1 MLQPQIDRLRKALE
15 KLDTSLRKRPR
26 QDVMSVE
33 RRIGRWLGRNPAAER
48 LFDITVVRDDRG
60 RAAGVKKEER
70 PDRVDWVSL
79 AQGAY
84 MLRNNHPET
93 DPVKLWRWYIQLT
106 QAEAAFRSAKSD
118 LAMRPVYHQKTER
131 VESHILV
138 CFLALA
144 MWRTLEQWMNRKGLG
159 TCARQLL
166 LELDELRSVDVVL
179 PVADG
184 PELRLRMVVKPEK
197 PLAFLLAKLGL
208 TLPKGSKK
216 IENVV
221 EKKSL

>member
-1 MLQPQIDRLRKALE
+1 VERLRKALE
-15 KLDTSLRKRPR
+15 KLDASLRKRPR
-26 QDVMSVE
+26 QDRMSVE
-33 RRIGRWLGRNPAAER
+33 RRIGRWVGRNAAAER
-48 LFDITVVRDDRG
+48 LFSITVQEDELG
-60 RAAGVKKEER
+60 RAAGVKIDER
-70 PDRVDWVSL
+70 PDRVDWASL
-79 AQGAY
+79 AQGSY
-84 MLRNNHPET
+84 MLRTNHPET

-118 LAMRPVYHQKTER
+118 LAMRPVYHQIAYR

-144 MWRTLEQWMNRKGLG
+144 LWRTLEQWMQAKGLG
-159 TCARQLL
+159 SCARQLL
-166 LELDELRSVDVVL
+166 LELDKLHSVDVLL
-179 PVADG
+179 PVAQG

-208 TLPKGSKK
+208 SLPKGSKK

-221 EKKSL
+221 EKNEV